1 MHLLPSFTIA
11 NCRLLLALSL
21 LTCAAT
27 ISARHRSADR
37 LWSDI
42 PAFTQVMENQN
53 ERGLTS
59 DRWDGLWEG
68 DTAPSLPR
76 VPDPS
81 PTIKRWTQGEWINHL
96 NEETAAATRGKY
108 SNPILIWE
116 QESYLTGNGRIGAS
130 TLHGSGRDRYALNE
144 VSFWSGGFNGG
155 TINSSGDK
163 SFNGENGP
171 DADDDCFGG
180 AQPVADFIVDFDAPA
195 RRRSFVRETLLD
207 EGVVSSSAIR
217 KGAHVTSKAFCSYPD
232 QVMVL
237 HYRADKPGAL
247 NARLLFVTQ
256 RDEDSTGVG
265 NDRLTIASHLPNGMS
280 CEAIAHVRPYGGRLS
295 AGNGCLTLSGADSA
309 TIVIAIETNYA
320 MDHAA
325 GFRSRHTAQAKAAAR
340 IGAVSDL
347 SYDDLIR
354 RHSADYTALYGRQQL
369 RLGADMSPDTV
380 PTYRRLAEYRR
391 SGDDPVVDNLLYNF
405 GRYLTIS
412 TSRPGSLPGG
422 LQGLWNARVTA
433 PWGNDY
439 HSNINLQMV
448 YWLPEVANLSECHLP
463 MLDYLRATREPNRRA
478 TREYLRAIGR
488 PEEDA
493 ADGWLV
499 YTSHNPFGGQ
509 GWQVNLPGSAWYALH
524 FWEHYAFTR
533 DTAYLRDEAYPVMKE
548 LCHYWERNLKELG
561 AGGEGFESE
570 YRPVDVAAYPEL
582 RDIAA
587 GTLVVPNGWSP
598 EIGPRGEDG
607 VAHDQQ
613 IVAQLF
619 ANTIKAAETL
629 GADTLWAGALK
640 EKLSRMAG
648 PRIGAKGNLMEWMID
663 RDPVTDHRHTSHLF
677 AVFPGDAISAEST
690 PALAEAARK
699 SLLMRKTSG
708 DSRRAFAWAWR
719 SCLWARFR
727 EGDKAHD
734 MIEGLVRYN
743 MLDNLL
749 TTQNL
754 PLQIDGN
761 FGVASAMHEMLLQ
774 SHSGIIE
781 LLPASTV
788 RWPEGSIRGARARG
802 GLEVDMSWKDGLV
815 TGWTVYSSEP
825 HPDPVTVKV
834 NGQYETALPLVRPQ
848 GKPDVRYRTN

>member
-1 MHLLPSFTIA
+1 MDF
-11 NCRLLLALSL
+11 
-21 LTCAAT
+21 AT
-27 ISARHRSADR
+27 
-37 LWSDI
+37 
-42 PAFTQVMENQN
+42 
-53 ERGLTS
+53 
-59 DRWDGLWEG
+59 
-68 DTAPSLPR
+68 
-76 VPDPS
+76 
-81 PTIKRWTQGEWINHL
+81 
-96 NEETAAATRGKY
+96 
-108 SNPILIWE
+108 
-116 QESYLTGNGRIGAS
+116 
-130 TLHGSGRDRYALNE
+130 
-144 VSFWSGGFNGG
+144 
-155 TINSSGDK
+155 
-163 SFNGENGP
+163 
-171 DADDDCFGG
+171 
-180 AQPVADFIVDFDAPA
+180 
-195 RRRSFVRETLLD
+195 
-207 EGVVSSSAIR
+207 
-217 KGAHVTSKAFCSYPD
+217 
-232 QVMVL
+232 
-237 HYRADKPGAL
+237 
-247 NARLLFVTQ
+247 
-256 RDEDSTGVG
+256 
-265 NDRLTIASHLPNGMS
+265 
-280 CEAIAHVRPYGGRLS
+280 
-295 AGNGCLTLSGADSA
+295 
-309 TIVIAIETNYA
+309 
-320 MDHAA
+320 
-325 GFRSRHTAQAKAAAR
+325 GFRSRESAKAKAAAR
-340 IGAVSDL
+340 LKKVSDL
-347 SYDDLIR
+347 TFTALSS
-354 RHSADYTALYGRQQL
+354 RHSADYHKLYDRQ
-369 RLGADMSPDTV
+369 RLTLGGEAVGDTV
-380 PTYRRLAEYRR
+380 PTYRRLAAYREN
-391 SGDDPVVDNLLYNF
+391 GDDPLIDNLLYNF

-422 LQGLWNARVTA
+422 LQGIWNARVTA

-448 YWLPEVANLSECHLP
+448 YWLPELANLSECHLP

-488 PEEDA
+488 SEEDA

-548 LCHYWERNLKELG
+548 LCHYWERNLKALG

-570 YRPVDVAAYPEL
+570 YRPVDVSAYPEL
-582 RDIAA
+582 RDIPA

-613 IVAQLF
+613 IVVQLF
-619 ANTIKAAETL
+619 TNTIKAAETL
-629 GADTLWAGALK
+629 RADTLWAASLK
-640 EKLSRMAG
+640 DKLGLMAG

-677 AVFPGDAISAEST
+677 AVFPGDGISAEST

-699 SLLMRKTSG
+699 SLEMRKTSG

-734 MIEGLVRYN
+734 MIEGLVRFN

-781 LLPASTV
+781 LLPAPTTS
-788 RWPEGSIRGARARG
+788 WPEGSIRGARARG
-802 GLEVDMSWKDGLV
+802 GLEVDLSWKDGRV
-815 TGWTVYSSEP
+815 TGWTVYSSES

-834 NGQYETALPLVRPQ
+834 NGCYETAVPLVRPQ

>member
-1 MHLLPSFTIA
+1 MQMLQSFTVTG
-11 NCRLLLALSL
+11 RGLALALAL
-21 LTCAAT
+21 LTGAAT

-68 DTAPSLPR
+68 DTAPCLPR

-81 PTIKRWTQGEWINHL
+81 PTIKRWTQGEWVNHL

-130 TLHGSGRDRYALNE
+130 ALHGSGRDRYALNE

-180 AQPVADFIVDFDAPA
+180 SQPVSDFIVDFDAPA
-195 RRRSFVRETLLD
+195 RRGSFVRETLLD

-217 KGAHVTSKAFCSYPD
+217 KGAHVTSTAFCSYPD

-247 NARLLFVTQ
+247 DARMLFVTQ
-256 RDEDSTGVG
+256 RDADSLHVSP
-265 NDRLTIASHLPNGMS
+265 NRLTLTSHLPNGMS
-280 CEAIAHVRPYGGRLS
+280 CEAMAEVRTYGGTLS
-295 AGNGCLTLSGADSA
+295 AGNGYLTIAGADSA
-309 TIVIAIETNYA
+309 TIIIAVETNYA
-320 MDHAA
+320 MDFAT
-325 GFRSRHTAQAKAAAR
+325 GFRSRESAKAKAAAR
-340 IGAVSDL
+340 LEQVSHL
-347 SYDDLIR
+347 SFAQLLS
-354 RHSADYTALYGRQQL
+354 RHSADYHNLYDRQ
-369 RLGADMSPDTV
+369 RLILGGEAVDDTV
-380 PTYRRLAEYRR
+380 PTYRRLAAYREN
-391 SGDDPVVDNLLYNF
+391 GDDPLIDNLLYNF

-422 LQGLWNARVTA
+422 LQGIWNARVTA

-533 DTAYLRDEAYPVMKE
+533 DTTYLRDEAYPVMKE

-570 YRPVDVAAYPEL
+570 YRPVDVSAYPEL
-582 RDIAA
+582 RDIPA

-619 ANTIKAAETL
+619 ANTIRAAETL
-629 GADTLWAGALK
+629 DADTLWAASLK
-640 EKLSRMAG
+640 DKLGRMAG

-677 AVFPGDAISAEST
+677 AVFPGDGISAEST

-699 SLLMRKTSG
+699 SLEMRKTSG

-761 FGVASAMHEMLLQ
+761 FGVATAIHEMLLQ
-774 SHSGIIE
+774 SHSGVIE
-781 LLPASTV
+781 LLPAPTV

-802 GLEVDMSWKDGLV
+802 GLEVDMSWKDGKV
-815 TGWTVYSSEP
+815 TRWAVYSSDP
-825 HPDPVTVKV
+825 KPCPVTVKV
-834 NGQYETALPLVRPQ
+834 NGRYETAVPLVRPQ
-848 GKPDVRYRTN
+848 EKPDVRYRTN

>member
-1 MHLLPSFTIA
+1 MQMLPSFTVTG
-11 NCRLLLALSL
+11 RGLALALAL
-21 LTCAAT
+21 LTGAAT

-59 DRWDGLWEG
+59 DRWDALWEG
-68 DTAPSLPR
+68 DNPPCLPR
-76 VPDPS
+76 VADPS

-96 NEETAAATRGKY
+96 NEETAASTRGKY
-108 SNPILIWE
+108 SNPVLIWE
-116 QESYLTGNGRIGAS
+116 QESYLTGNGRIWAS
-130 TLHGSGRDRYALNE
+130 ALHGSGRDRYALNE

-163 SFNGENGP
+163 SFNDENGP

-180 AQPVADFIVDFDAPA
+180 SQPVADFIVDFDAPA
-195 RRRSFVRETLLD
+195 MRGSFVRETLLD
-207 EGVVSSSAIR
+207 EGIVSASAIR
-217 KGAHVTSKAFCSYPD
+217 KGANVKSTAFCSYPD

-237 HYRADKPGAL
+237 HYRADKPGEL
-247 NARLLFVTQ
+247 NARMLFVTQ
-256 RDEDSTGVG
+256 RDDDSLHVSPS
-265 NDRLTIASHLPNGMS
+265 RLSLTSHLPNGMS
-280 CEAIAHVRPYGGRLS
+280 CEAMAEVRPYGGTLS
-295 AGNGCLTLSGADSA
+295 AGYGYLTLAGADSA
-309 TIVIAIETNYA
+309 TIIIAVETNYA
-320 MDHAA
+320 MDFAT
-325 GFRSRHTAQAKAAAR
+325 GFRSRESAKAKAAAR
-340 IGAVSDL
+340 LKKVSDL
-347 SYDDLIR
+347 TFTALSS
-354 RHSADYTALYGRQQL
+354 RHSADYHKLYDRQ
-369 RLGADMSPDTV
+369 RLTLGGEAVGDTV
-380 PTYRRLAEYRR
+380 PTYRRLAAYREN
-391 SGDDPVVDNLLYNF
+391 GDDPLIDNLLYNF

-422 LQGLWNARVTA
+422 LQGIWNARVTA

-448 YWLPEVANLSECHLP
+448 YWLPELANLSECHLP

-488 PEEDA
+488 SEADA

-548 LCHYWERNLKELG
+548 LCHYWERNLKALG

-570 YRPVDVAAYPEL
+570 YRPVDVSAYPEL
-582 RDIAA
+582 RDIPA

-613 IVAQLF
+613 IVVQLF
-619 ANTIKAAETL
+619 TNTIKAAETL
-629 GADTLWAGALK
+629 RADTLWAASLK
-640 EKLSRMAG
+640 DKLGLMAG

-677 AVFPGDAISAEST
+677 AVFPGDGISAEST

-699 SLLMRKTSG
+699 SLEMRKTSG

-734 MIEGLVRYN
+734 MIEGLVRFN

-781 LLPASTV
+781 LLPAPTTS
-788 RWPEGSIRGARARG
+788 WPEGSIRGARARG
-802 GLEVDMSWKDGLV
+802 GLEVDLSWKDGRV
-815 TGWTVYSSEP
+815 TGWTVYSSES

-834 NGQYETALPLVRPQ
+834 NGCYETAVPLVRPQ